1 MRWVHNAAPTGYV
14 AANANLYLHKESGM
28 RLKNALH
35 LAPLVA
41 ALAAGCGSD
50 TIGPADLQL
59 SDLVGTWNVTK
70 IEYTSDANR
79 GTKRDLIAD
88 NGATGTIT
96 VNANG
101 TYTYT
106 LTAPGPITQTTTG
119 IFTVQNGVVLDNPTG
134 QAQHTTVVSRTGDT
148 ITISDES
155 VTFDFDN
162 NAGTPPTAA
171 DVTIVWKKVS

>member
-1 MRWVHNAAPTGYV
+1 
-14 AANANLYLHKESGM
+14 M
-28 RLKNALH
+28 RLKQALH
-35 LAPLVA
+35 LVPLA
-41 ALAAGCGSD
+41 AAFAAGCGSD

-101 TYTYT
+101 SYTYT

-119 IFTVQNGVVLDNPTG
+119 TFTVQNGVVLDNPTG
-134 QAQHTTVVSRTGDT
+134 QAQHSTLVTRSGDT
-148 ITISDES
+148 VTIIDET

-162 NAGTPPTAA
+162 NPDTNNNA

>member
-1 MRWVHNAAPTGYV
+1 
-14 AANANLYLHKESGM
+14 M
-28 RLKNALH
+28 RLKHTLYLVPA
-35 LAPLVA
+35 VA

-50 TIGPADLQL
+50 TIGPNDLQL
-59 SDLVGTWNVTK
+59 SDLVGTWTVTK

-79 GTKRDLIAD
+79 GTKKDLIAD

-96 VNANG
+96 VSANG

-119 IFTVQNGVVLDNPTG
+119 TFTVQNGSVIDTPTG
-134 QAQHTTVVSRTGDT
+134 QAQHTTVVTRTGDT
-148 ITISDES
+148 VTITDES

-162 NAGTPPTAA
+162 NASTPPTAA

>member
-1 MRWVHNAAPTGYV
+1 
-14 AANANLYLHKESGM
+14 M
-28 RLKNALH
+28 RLKHALH
-35 LAPLVA
+35 IIPLAA

-59 SDLVGTWNVTK
+59 SDLVGTWTITK

-79 GTKRDLIAD
+79 GTKRDLISD

-119 IFTVQNGVVLDNPTG
+119 TFTVQNGVVLDNPTG
-134 QAQHTTVVSRTGDT
+134 QAQHTTVVSRSGDT
-148 ITISDES
+148 VTITDES
-155 VTFDFDN
+155 VNFDFDN
-162 NAGTPPTAA
+162 NPDTPNAA

>member
-1 MRWVHNAAPTGYV
+1 MRVKHTIF
-14 AANANLYLHKESGM
+14 
-28 RLKNALH
+28 AL
-35 LAPLVA
+35 PLVA

-50 TIGPADLQL
+50 TIGPSDLQL
-59 SDLVGTWNVTK
+59 SDLVGTWTVTK

-79 GTKRDLIAD
+79 NTKRDLIAD

-96 VNANG
+96 VSANG

-119 IFTVQNGVVLDNPTG
+119 TFTVQNGNVIDSPTG
-134 QAQHTTVVSRTGDT
+134 QTPHTTVVSRTGDT
-148 ITISDES
+148 VTIVDES

-162 NAGTPPTAA
+162 NSATPPTAA
-171 DVTIVWKKVS
+171 DVTIVWKKQS